1 MNRALRAT
9 TGNALR
15 MHWVRC
21 GGCADA
27 GTEAIHQ
34 DTPAEIPRQQP
45 SRLTRAAR
53 PSHQKTGHRVIAQ
66 VVPRAGVVNAR
77 RPGREPGRSVAKSID
92 DAEHGARIKHAM
104 VQAQQSVRAC
114 VARILEKWVRGLAMR
129 ACICRL
135 GCLKK
140 HDHDTGRRGP
150 RFLLTNSLRRHMTHS
165 TTNDGVND
173 PVWTAWGHPRGTTP
187 GSFTPSLVQR
197 LRYGLR

>member
-1 MNRALRAT
+1 MNRALGAT
-9 TGNALR
+9 VGNALR

-92 DAEHGARIKHAM
+92 DAEHGTSIEHAM
-104 VQAQQSVRAC
+104 VLAHNWCGNMSPGSWRTCVR
-114 VARILEKWVRGLAMR
+114 VVVMR
-129 ACICRL
+129 ACICRF

-140 HDHDTGRRGP
+140 HDHDTGRRAP

-165 TTNDGVND
+165 TTNDGAA
-173 PVWTAWGHPRGTTP
+173 TAT
-187 GSFTPSLVQR
+187 
-197 LRYGLR
+197 